1 MFDTPEGIRD
11 ALRLFWV
18 IYIFDNWLG
27 TNTGLPFAIHEA
39 DIDPNLPLIDDQFP
53 YARAM
58 LCYCKIA
65 SRISAPVAG
74 FENTGMDLKMDNMS
88 WIDWQISQW
97 CGSIPEELRFTHLD
111 FSLSSEEM
119 SRNQKQLRV
128 ELYLRGNQLRL
139 QLYRPVFYTQA
150 STLENRGY
158 AQTVVEIAKDNIR
171 TLSEMDKA
179 TDIYTSAGSSFHYYL
194 VQALGVLFLGV
205 AQAPVEFS
213 RQVRDEFY
221 LGVELIKSAARDSVP
236 LQRLGRTVA
245 NLKKLAPKLELL
257 SPSHPTAHPLANG
270 KEAGVGGVGGLAVG
284 TLAVDDP
291 AQWHHPHPHHL
302 SAHQQPLANNAFS
315 APQLA
320 FELVHLFETA
330 CGFGDAMLSKHEAL
344 LMNGMD
350 ATVASTA
357 METFAGLWRTASSS
371 DNADFAKAM
380 KDVF

>member
-1 MFDTPEGIRD
+1 MFDKPEGTRD

-18 IYIFDNWLG
+18 IYIFDNRLAA
-27 TNTGLPFAIHEA
+27 NTGLPFAIHDA
-39 DIDPNLPLIDDQFP
+39 DIDPSLPPIDDQFP

-74 FENTGMDLKMDNMS
+74 FESTGMDLKMDNMS

-119 SRNQKQLRV
+119 SRNQKELRV

-158 AQTVVEIAKDNIR
+158 AQTVMEIAKDNIR

-179 TDIYTSAGSSFHYYL
+179 TDIYTTAGSSFHYYL

-257 SPSHPTAHPLANG
+257 SPSHPAAHPLANG
-270 KEAGVGGVGGLAVG
+270 KDGVGGIGGLAVG
-284 TLAVDDP
+284 ALVDDP
-291 AQWHHPHPHHL
+291 AHWHTPHHL
-302 SAHQQPLANNAFS
+302 SAQHHHPLATSNAFS

-320 FELVHLFETA
+320 FELVNLFETA

-350 ATVASTA
+350 AAVASATL
-357 METFAGLWRTASSS
+357 ETFAGLWRSASNA